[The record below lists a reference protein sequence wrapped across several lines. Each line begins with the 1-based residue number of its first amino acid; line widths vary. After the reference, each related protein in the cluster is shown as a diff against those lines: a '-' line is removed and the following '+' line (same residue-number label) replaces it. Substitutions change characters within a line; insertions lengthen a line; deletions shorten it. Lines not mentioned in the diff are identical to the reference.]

1 MLRLKNMIMTG
12 YRCCPSKTKK
22 NVSKIKTKKNVSKI
36 KTCHRSYTRRP
47 KVSWKTFWSTS
58 WKLLLTGLRMR
69 SPAAPDAKTAQEAR
83 SRGGGSA
90 GAVVR
95 GANADDAG

>member
-1 MLRLKNMIMTG
+1 MLRLKENKIMTG
-12 YRCCPSKTKK
+12 YRCCPS
-22 NVSKIKTKKNVSKI
+22 KTKKNVSKI

-83 SRGGGSA
+83 SRGVGSV